1 SSDPREVRG
10 DRRRHHGLR
19 PGGHATWSVG
29 RRQCL
34 SRGVHLRMGARRR
47 RARCWRCAMSV
58 AVAVAPVSFLESVQ
72 CYGCGATGGVP
83 FVEAEDDL
91 TGKPGRFTFVRCGR
105 CGLAF
110 QNPRVSID
118 RIRDYYDDE
127 YIAHRRTNW
136 GLLNKAFDR

>member
-1 SSDPREVRG
+1 
-10 DRRRHHGLR
+10 
-19 PGGHATWSVG
+19 
-29 RRQCL
+29 
-34 SRGVHLRMGARRR
+34 
-47 RARCWRCAMSV
+47 
-58 AVAVAPVSFLESVQ
+58 VSFLESVQ

-136 GLLNKAFDR
+136 GLLNKAFDRAMDRLDAAKHRIVARYATLGPESAVLDVGCGAGSFLQRIRKHQGSAVTGVDFKDLSTHQGL